1 MEEEE
6 KGRGGEGKRRRREE
20 EEKGR
25 GGEGKRRGRGEERKR
40 RRREEER
47 KSKDLPFNVQLPRY
61 GDGDE
66 IYQDQQ

>member
-1 MEEEE
+1 M
-6 KGRGGEGKRRRREE
+6 EE